1 MSGRHDRTQSTPP
14 LRLLRGDGPLIKVGH
29 RGAAALAPA
38 NTIEAV
44 EAALEH
50 GVDMVELDVFSGRAG
65 RLVLGHSQKELGTEP
80 VTLDDMLSF
89 LAERA
94 PKTGLLADL
103 KLAGREEKLVEALRA
118 HGLVERA
125 LACTNDGTTLAELR
139 RLEPRL
145 ARSRTYPRGRVYLGR
160 RRTSV
165 PVAGPLLW
173 AMKRALPHR
182 VEHLAGEVGAA
193 AMTLS
198 RRVVTRA
205 AVERCHE
212 LGVAVF
218 VWTVNSRALVQRL
231 DELGTDGII
240 SDDPRVFSD

>member
-1 MSGRHDRTQSTPP
+1 MN
-14 LRLLRGDGPLIKVGH
+14 LLRGDGPLLKVGH

-38 NTIEAV
+38 NTVAAV

-50 GVDMVELDVFSGRAG
+50 GVDFVELDVFAGPGR
-65 RLVLGHSQKELGTEP
+65 RLVLGHSLKELGAEP
-80 VTLDDMLSF
+80 LALDEMLSF
-89 LAERA
+89 LAEHA

-103 KLAGREEKLVEALRA
+103 KLAGREEELVDALHT
-118 HGLVERA
+118 HGLVSRTV
-125 LACTNDGTTLAELR
+125 ACTNNGGMLAKLR
-139 RLEPRL
+139 RLEPRI

-165 PVAGPLLW
+165 PVAGPVLW
-173 AMKRALPHR
+173 TMKQALPYR
-182 VEHLAGEVGAA
+182 VERLAGEVGAA

-218 VWTVNSRALVQRL
+218 VWTVNRRAAVERL
-231 DELGTDGII
+231 DALGVDGVI
-240 SDDPRVFSD
+240 SDDPRVLAD